1 MKLILASLSETRR
14 NMLQAAGIKFEAR
27 SSLVNE
33 EKSKAELRGDGL
45 AAHAVA
51 KGLAEMKAL
60 SIDAPKVLVI
70 GSDQNLEFR
79 DFGMLDQPAS
89 RDAARSHLT
98 LLRGPSN
105 FLPSAV
111 VAAEHRTIGCRQM
124 HTTRRPRRTVTTAI
138 RA

>member
-70 GSDQNLEFR
+70 GSDQTLER
-79 DFGMLDQPAS
+79 SEERRVGKECVRTCRS
-89 RDAARSHLT
+89 RWAPCH
-98 LLRGPSN
+98 
-105 FLPSAV
+105 
-111 VAAEHRTIGCRQM
+111 
-124 HTTRRPRRTVTTAI
+124 
-138 RA
+138 

>member
-1 MKLILASLSETRR
+1 M
-14 NMLQAAGIKFEAR
+14 QGAGCKSKAR

-70 GSDQNLEFR
+70 GSDQTLEFG
-79 DFGMLDQPAS
+79 DFGMLDKPAS
-89 RDAARSHLT
+89 RADARSQLK
-98 LLRGPSN
+98 LLRRSEEHTSE
-105 FLPSAV
+105 LQSLMRISYAV
-111 VAAEHRTIGCRQM
+111 FCLKKKNKKNKNTKH
-124 HTTRRPRRTVTTAI
+124 
-138 RA
+138 

>member
-27 SSLVNE
+27 SSLVNA

-51 KGLAEMKAL
+51 KGLAELKAL

-70 GSDQNLEFR
+70 GSAQTLEFG
-79 DFGMLDQPAS
+79 DFGMLDKHTS
-89 RDAARSHLT
+89 RADADPPLKLPNSTDHFPTPHL
-98 LLRGPSN
+98 N
-105 FLPSAV
+105 
-111 VAAEHRTIGCRQM
+111 
-124 HTTRRPRRTVTTAI
+124 
-138 RA
+138 

>member
-70 GSDQNLEFR
+70 GSDQTLEFG
-79 DFGMLDQPAS
+79 DFGMLDKPAS
-89 RDAARSHLT
+89 RARSEERRVGKEGVST
-98 LLRGPSN
+98 
-105 FLPSAV
+105 
-111 VAAEHRTIGCRQM
+111 CRSRWSTD
-124 HTTRRPRRTVTTAI
+124 H
-138 RA
+138 

>member
-70 GSDQNLEFR
+70 GSDQTLEFG
-79 DFGMLDQPAS
+79 DFGMLDKPAS
-89 RDAARSHLT
+89 RADARSQLK
-98 LLRGPSN
+98 LLRGTSH
-105 FLPSAV
+105 FLHSAV
-111 VAAEHRTIGCRQM
+111 VAPENGTIVGRPVATSGGRQDGGEGK
-124 HTTRRPRRTVTTAI
+124 R
-138 RA
+138 